1 VTARVEIPKE
11 LAARVLFASDKTCCV
26 CRLERTK
33 VQIHH
38 IDGNP
43 SHNEFANLA
52 VICLN
57 CHSDA
62 HSTGA
67 FVRNLT
73 PELIA
78 LYNDSWRQVSAMRLL
93 PSGSDPTKQALQ
105 SEVYLEVSLDCHSW
119 KVQFMRLRGAAFPS
133 GSQGEYQDVW
143 DAMKALWLPTYTP
156 EAYELHR
163 PLFEVTLRVV
173 QERIDRAA
181 LLYADVL
188 PFDFR
193 ATLLRANRQLT
204 VEREVYG
211 FIPQL
216 EALSAG
222 EAEGT
227 FRGRFV
233 GTIQVL
239 TSLSREADGRR
250 ELLSAATGPA
260 A

>member
-1 VTARVEIPKE
+1 MTARVEIPKE

-105 SEVYLEVSLDCHSW
+105 SRDTGRVRDVASAY
-119 KVQFMRLRGAAFPS
+119 GADYFVVPWPVENALYRDEYFS
-133 GSQGEYQDVW
+133 VLATVRRQGD
-143 DAMKALWLPTYTP
+143 
-156 EAYELHR
+156 
-163 PLFEVTLRVV
+163 
-173 QERIDRAA
+173 
-181 LLYADVL
+181 
-188 PFDFR
+188 
-193 ATLLRANRQLT
+193 
-204 VEREVYG
+204 
-211 FIPQL
+211 
-216 EALSAG
+216 
-222 EAEGT
+222 
-227 FRGRFV
+227 
-233 GTIQVL
+233 
-239 TSLSREADGRR
+239 
-250 ELLSAATGPA
+250 
-260 A
+260 